1 MPALEH
7 LRIEETHTLDEVY
20 AFLTR
25 NGFTDGLPVI
35 PPTPRR
41 VDAMLAGRNPDEVVA
56 VVVPARGAATV
67 RSLAQCAVMAGCLP
81 EHLPVLIAATQAVT
95 DPAFNLLGVQTTT
108 GNTAVLLLLNG
119 PVVPRLRFNAGG
131 NALGPGCHANA
142 TVGRALS
149 LMLRNVGGALP
160 GKTDMATQGQPAKYT
175 CCCAENEPA
184 NPWGPLSVARGFPA
198 GTSTVTVFA
207 ISGLVEV
214 VDSGSP
220 DAAGVLTTL
229 AHSMTIAGT
238 VGGAG
243 TLGSGEPLVLLAP
256 EHAARVGLQMT
267 RAEAQRFLWQHARLS
282 ISRLAPQAQER
293 ARVPRS
299 EQAGSAAPTPSDE
312 LPVAHRPE
320 DIQIAVVGG
329 VGQKST
335 YVPTW
340 GGGTR
345 AITHAID
352 D

>member
-7 LRIEETHTLDEVY
+7 LRIEETHSLDEVY

-25 NGFTDGLPVI
+25 NGFTDGLPVM

-56 VVVPARGAATV
+56 AVEPARGAATL
-67 RSLAQCAVMAGCLP
+67 RALAQCAVMAGCLP
-81 EHLPVLIAATQAVT
+81 EHLPVLIAATRAVT

-108 GNTAVLLLLNG
+108 GNTAVLLLING
-119 PVVPRLRFNAGG
+119 PIVQRLRFNAGG

-142 TVGRALS
+142 TVGRALA
-149 LMLRNVGGALP
+149 LMLRNVGGAVP

-184 NPWGPLSVARGFPA
+184 SPWGPLSAARGFPA
-198 GTSTVTVFA
+198 GTGTVTVFA
-207 ISGLVEV
+207 IAGMVEV
-214 VDSGSP
+214 VDSGSS
-220 DAAGVLTTL
+220 DAAGALTTL

-243 TLGSGEPLVLLAP
+243 TLGSGEPLILLAP
-256 EHAARVGLQMT
+256 EHAARIGRQMT
-267 RAEAQRFLWQHARLS
+267 RAEAQAFLW
-282 ISRLAPQAQER
+282 ER
-293 ARVPRS
+293 ARLPLAQLTEHAR
-299 EQAGSAAPTPSDE
+299 ERIIAGRAENGQATAGDV
-312 LPVAHRPE
+312 PVALKPE
-320 DIQIAVVGG
+320 DIQFAVVGG

-345 AITHAID
+345 SVTRAVDA
-352 D
+352 

>member
-7 LRIEETHTLDEVY
+7 LRIEESHSLDEVY

-56 VVVPARGAATV
+56 LVEPAKGAASF
-67 RSLAQCAVMAGCLP
+67 RALAQCAVMAGCLP
-81 EHLPVLIAATQAVT
+81 EHLPVVAAATRAVAE
-95 DPAFNLLGVQTTT
+95 PEFNLLGVASTT
-108 GNTAVLLLLNG
+108 GNTAVLLLVNG
-119 PVVPRLRFNAGG
+119 PVIQRMRFNATG
-131 NALGPGCHANA
+131 NALGPGNHANA

-149 LMLRNVGGALP
+149 LVLRNVGGAVP
-160 GKTDMATQGQPAKYT
+160 GKRDMATQGQPAKFT
-175 CCCAENEPA
+175 CCCAENEAA

-198 GTSTVTVFA
+198 GSSTITVFA
-207 ISGLVEV
+207 IAGMVEV
-214 VDSGSP
+214 VDSGSS
-220 DAAGVLTTL
+220 DAEGVLTTM

-238 VGGAG
+238 VGGSG
-243 TLGSGEPLVLLAP
+243 TLGSGEPLILLAP
-256 EHAARVGLQMT
+256 EHAARVAKTMS
-267 RAEAQRFLWQHARLS
+267 RAEVQRFIWERARLPITDLAPHAR
-282 ISRLAPQAQER
+282 ER

-299 EQAGSAAPTPSDE
+299 EGTPTGDDIA
-312 LPVAHRPE
+312 VALRPE

-329 VGQKST
+329 AGQKST

-345 AITHAID
+345 AITQVIQA
-352 D
+352 